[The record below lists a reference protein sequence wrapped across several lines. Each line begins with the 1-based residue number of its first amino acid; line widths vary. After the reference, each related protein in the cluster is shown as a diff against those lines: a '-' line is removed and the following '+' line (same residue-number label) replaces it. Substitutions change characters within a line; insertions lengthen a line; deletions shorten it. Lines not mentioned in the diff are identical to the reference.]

1 MIKINDRFIGD
12 KQKVYVVAEIGI
24 NHNGDL
30 ELGKK
35 MIQAAKLCGADA
47 VKFQNYFTEDFI
59 LDNTIEYSY
68 LSNGKEVTEK
78 QFDMF
83 KRYELSFD
91 QLKQLKEFAD
101 DQEIDF
107 FSTPTSKKGL
117 NDLIKLNVKLLKNGS
132 DFLQNLELIENM
144 AATGIPLIISTG
156 MANLSHIDEAVRAFE
171 SSGGNDLIILH
182 CISQY
187 PTPKED
193 VNLKKIPALRSAFGY
208 PVGFSD
214 HTSGIVASI
223 GAVVLGA
230 CFIEK
235 HFTLSKELS
244 GPDHRFSSDPT
255 EFKNLIDGIRYVEQA
270 LGESKI
276 GPVKNESNSSESFNL
291 SCVANKS
298 LLENHVIQ
306 ETDISFSRPGN
317 GLSPKMKNILIG
329 KKLKKTKSKGSKFD
343 FNDFF

>member
-24 NHNGDL
+24 NHNGNL

-68 LSNGKEVTEK
+68 LSNDKKVVEK
-78 QFDMF
+78 QFEMF

-101 DQEIDF
+101 DLEIDF
-107 FSTPTSKKGL
+107 FSTPTSKKGID
-117 NDLIKLNVKLLKNGS
+117 DLIKLNVKLLKNGS

-171 SSGGNDLIILH
+171 SSGGKDLIILH

-193 VNLKKIPALRSAFGY
+193 VNLNKIPALKATFDY

-223 GAVVLGA
+223 GAVALGA

-235 HFTLSKELS
+235 HFTISKSLP
-244 GPDHRFSSDPT
+244 GPDHRFSCDPQ
-255 EFKNLIDGIRYVEQA
+255 ELKELIQGIRFIEAA
-270 LGESKI
+270 LGNSKL
-276 GPVKNESNSSESFNL
+276 GLVVNEKESSESFNL
-291 SCVANKS
+291 SCIANKD
-298 LLENHVIQ
+298 LLENHVIK
-306 ETDISFSRPGN
+306 ETDVSFSRPGD
-317 GLSPKMKNILIG
+317 GLSPKMKKILIG
-329 KKLKKTKSKGSKFD
+329 KKLKKNKNKGSKFD